1 MNRNNVKHFHGF
13 GVEYIPKE
21 FKKFIRN
28 KNIIINV
35 SRIQAYVSIIW
46 GYFYLGF
53 IDFMLKGEILLD

>member
-35 SRIQAYVSIIW
+35 SRIQAYGSII
-46 GYFYLGF
+46 
-53 IDFMLKGEILLD
+53 